1 MGRLTRLSG
10 QAIAPAAKGINVAA
24 TLATLG
30 HNVAALLAAPDIIK
44 PNQAELE
51 AWVGRSLPTE
61 AAVIAAARVLVAGG
75 VRLVVVSRGAEG
87 GVFYHRR

>member
-1 MGRLTRLSG
+1 LSG